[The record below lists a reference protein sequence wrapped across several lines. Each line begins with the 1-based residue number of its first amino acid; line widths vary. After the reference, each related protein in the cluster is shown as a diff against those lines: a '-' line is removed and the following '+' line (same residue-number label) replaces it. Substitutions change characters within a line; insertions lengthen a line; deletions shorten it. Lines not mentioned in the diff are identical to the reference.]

1 MVFQKVIDDSTDAER
16 WTINGRSFP
25 NTPSLEVKRR
35 NRYRLAFYDASGDSH
50 PVHLHRHSFELVSV
64 NGIATSGVVK
74 DTVRLD
80 PYGSIEVDFIADN
93 PGATLFHCHQQL
105 HMDAGFMQ
113 LIQYV

>member
-1 MVFQKVIDDSTDAER
+1 MVVQKIINDRTEAES
-16 WTINGRSFP
+16 WTINEKSLP
-25 NTPSLEVKRR
+25 DLPPLEVKRG
-35 NRYRLAFYDASGDSH
+35 NRYRLAFYDASGESH
-50 PVHLHRHSFELVSV
+50 PVHLHRHSFELTRV
-64 NGIATSGVVK
+64 NGTATSGIVK

-93 PGATLFHCHQQL
+93 PGATLVHCHQQL